1 MAQFKLPLGQIGL
14 ALEFYKVM
22 IIEDSKTVRLMLKQ
36 ILLSEKFNLIIEAE
50 NGIDAI
56 QKLQNAPEKPDIIF
70 SDVDMPGMN
79 GIEAVAEIKKIDP
92 KIKIV
97 MATSHKDE
105 DTVKKLLNLGISGYI
120 VKPFDRQ
127 QVLEKIAKIVGRDD
141 YLPKFIS

>member
-1 MAQFKLPLGQIGL
+1 
-14 ALEFYKVM
+14 M